1 MRIVIVDDEPS
12 NVSFLKRVL
21 QNYSTETFIHPKE
34 ALQYCCQNNFDVIVS
49 DQKMPGI
56 SGIEL
61 IRKVKEQN
69 NDFTA
74 IIISAYTDTDDLID
88 AVNSNLIYKYIVKP
102 FSPDFLLQN
111 VLRATES
118 LNLRREKILL
128 EQKLKEQNRGLARE
142 NADLRANLRNPL
154 DDFVGFHQPVI
165 KLKELASMY
174 ARSDE
179 PLLIGGETGTGKELI
194 ARAVHSLSPRNKNS
208 FIAVNCSAF
217 SEHLLESELFGFEK
231 GAFTGALQNKKGLV
245 ELADGGTLF
254 LDEIG
259 DFPLPFQAKI
269 LRFIQFGTFFPIG
282 SVTEKQV
289 DVRIIAAT
297 NRLLEK
303 EVVEGRFRKDLFYR
317 INSLQVEI
325 PPLRDR
331 KEDII
336 PIIDALAARK
346 SYNLP
351 DFTPKAEEYLFSYP
365 FPGNVRELEGF
376 VEKVHLRVAAHGFD
390 KIDADLVGDAL
401 TKGKNRYF
409 YTANDQNTIDELNV
423 NQPINLQDYIDSFQK
438 EIIAQYLEFHKGNIS
453 RTAVALGLSRQGL
466 KNKMKKLQLNGGGPL

>member
-21 QNYSTETFIHPKE
+21 QNYSTETFVHPRE
-34 ALQYCCQNNFDVIVS
+34 ALHYCCQNDFDIIVS
-49 DQKMPGI
+49 DQKMPEL

-74 IIISAYTDTDDLID
+74 LIISAYTDTDDLID

-111 VLRATES
+111 VLRATET
-118 LNLRREKILL
+118 LNLQREKARL
-128 EQKLKEQNRGLARE
+128 ELQLKEQNRDLAEE
-142 NADLRANLRNPL
+142 NAHLRATLSNPL
-154 DDFVGFHQPVI
+154 DDFIGFHQPIV
-165 KLKELASMY
+165 KLKELATMY

-179 PLLIGGETGTGKELI
+179 PLLISGETGTGKELI
-194 ARAVHSLSPRNKNS
+194 ARAVHSLSPRSKNP
-208 FIAVNCSAF
+208 FVAVNCSAF
-217 SEHLLESELFGFEK
+217 SENLLESELFGFEK
-231 GAFTGALQNKKGLV
+231 GAFTGALNNKKGLV
-245 ELADGGTLF
+245 ESANGGTLF

-259 DFPLPFQAKI
+259 DFPLAFQAKI

-282 SVTEKQV
+282 SVIEKQV

-297 NRLLEK
+297 NKQLEK

-331 KEDII
+331 KEDIL

-346 SYNLP
+346 KYKLP
-351 DFTPKAEEYLFSYP
+351 VIAPEAEEYLFSYP

-376 VEKVHLRVAAHGFD
+376 VEKIYLRATSHGIENVDREEVA
-390 KIDADLVGDAL
+390 DAL

-409 YTANDQNTIDELNV
+409 YTATDQKSVDELNV

-453 RTAVALGLSRQGL
+453 RTARALSLSRQGL
-466 KNKMKKLQLNGGGPL
+466 KNKMKKLQLEGGQL

>member
-12 NVSFLKRVL
+12 NVSFIKRVL
-21 QNYSTETFIHPKE
+21 QNYATETFIHSRE
-34 ALQYCCQNNFDVIVS
+34 ALQYCCQNDFDVLVS
-49 DQKMPGI
+49 DQKMPDI

-61 IRKVKEQN
+61 IKKVKEQN
-69 NDFTA
+69 NNFTA

-111 VLRATES
+111 VHRASET
-118 LNLRREKILL
+118 LALQREKDRL
-128 EQKLKEQNRGLARE
+128 EMKLKEQNRDLAEE
-142 NADLRANLRNPL
+142 NASLRSSIRNPL
-154 DDFVGFHQPVI
+154 DDFIGFHQPVT

-179 PLLIGGETGTGKELI
+179 PLLLSGETGTGKELI
-194 ARAVHSLSPRNKNS
+194 ARAVHSLSRQSKNS

-217 SEHLLESELFGFEK
+217 SENLLESELFGFEK
-231 GAFTGALQNKKGLV
+231 GAFTGAVNHKKGLV
-245 ELADGGTLF
+245 ELAEGGTLF

-259 DFPLPFQAKI
+259 DFPLAFQAKI
-269 LRFIQFGTFFPIG
+269 LRFIQFGTYFPIG
-282 SVTEKQV
+282 SVTEKRV

-297 NRLLEK
+297 NKQLEK
-303 EVVEGRFRKDLFYR
+303 EVVEGRFRKDLYYR
-317 INSLQVEI
+317 INPLHIEI

-331 KEDII
+331 KEDIL

-346 SYNLP
+346 EYKLP
-351 DFTPKAEEYLFSYP
+351 PFSKDAEEYLFNYP

-376 VEKVHLRVAAHGFD
+376 VEKVYLRITTHGLER
-390 KIDADLVGDAL
+390 IDEVLVKDAL

-409 YTANDQNTIDELNV
+409 YTGENQKAIEELNV
-423 NQPINLQDYIDSFQK
+423 NQSINLQDYIDSFQK
-438 EIIAQYLEFHKGNIS
+438 EIIAQYLDFNKGNIS
-453 RTAVALGLSRQGL
+453 RTANALGLSRQGL
-466 KNKMKKLQLNGGGPL
+466 KNKMKKLQLSGGQM

>member
-21 QNYSTETFIHPKE
+21 QNYSTETFIHPRE
-34 ALQYCCQNNFDVIVS
+34 ALQYCCQNDFDVLVS
-49 DQKMPGI
+49 DQKMPDI

-69 NDFTA
+69 DDFTA

-111 VLRATES
+111 VHRASETLS
-118 LNLRREKILL
+118 LLREKERL
-128 EQKLKEQNRGLARE
+128 EMKLKEQNRDLAEE
-142 NADLRANLRNPL
+142 NANLRSTLHNPL
-154 DDFVGFHQPVI
+154 DDFIGFHQPI
-165 KLKELASMY
+165 TKMKELAAMY

-179 PLLIGGETGTGKELI
+179 PLLISGETGTGKELI
-194 ARAVHSLSPRNKNS
+194 ARAVHSLSAASRNQ

-217 SEHLLESELFGFEK
+217 SENLLESELFGFEK
-231 GAFTGALQNKKGLV
+231 GAFTGAVHQKKGLV
-245 ELADGGTLF
+245 EMAAGGTLF

-259 DFPLPFQAKI
+259 DFPLAFQAKV

-282 SVTEKQV
+282 SVTEKRV

-297 NRLLEK
+297 NKQLEK

-317 INSLQVEI
+317 INPLHVDI

-331 KEDII
+331 KEDIL

-346 SYNLP
+346 GYQLP
-351 DFTPKAEEYLFSYP
+351 PFTAAAEEYLFSYP

-376 VEKVHLRVAAHGFD
+376 VEKLYLRAAAHGTD
-390 KIDADLVGDAL
+390 RIDDAVVIDAL

-409 YTANDQNTIDELNV
+409 YTAANQKAIEELNV
-423 NQPINLQDYIDSFQK
+423 NQSINLQDYIDSFQK
-438 EIIAQYLEFHKGNIS
+438 EIIAQYLEFNKGNIS
-453 RTAVALGLSRQGL
+453 RTANALSLSRQGL
-466 KNKMKKLQLNGGGPL
+466 KNKMKKLQLSGGGQL